1 VTIKYYVLDEEM
13 GLFTIVNDDE
23 DFNTGCYDNEEFYY
37 AVCRDEYRLSN
48 WLSNPFAAVLA
59 GSDEQGMLDS
69 YKQEEEANRLL
80 EEAWKHVSPY
90 ESAYPDLT
98 DEEID
103 EFCIKKYGKKYS
115 NALEAIK
122 NRKAIIENKNDNKT
136 KSKSLSADGDT
147 REGSQNVP
155 DGSDAA
161 FLETISSADT
171 ETLDGLTDKDE
182 RPGAERAA
190 AKPSR
195 TTPPQNS
202 YGEFG
207 NVKMTTAEFEKMVQ
221 AEGAD
226 RANALIEELS
236 SYLASS
242 GKRYKSH
249 YATLLNWGRRKDTEK
264 KKVKSFDEEKR
275 ERMEAQ
281 ARSLLTKDQIKFY
294 GL

>member
-1 VTIKYYVLDEEM
+1 VINSIYIDVEELVLELDRAAESPKVAQDWAARLRDTLIYGGRKKNPLPFGMYCITLSKGFAANGKLGRWKSIAKGILNKRDNNENPTEEE
-13 GLFTIVNDDE
+13 IVAEIVAQN
-23 DFNTGCYDNEEFYY
+23 G
-37 AVCRDEYRLSN
+37 RDEYEK
-48 WLSNPFAAVLA
+48 VLA
-59 GSDEQGMLDS
+59 DIRAAKD
-69 YKQEEEANRLL
+69 A
-80 EEAWKHVSPY
+80 
-90 ESAYPDLT
+90 
-98 DEEID
+98 
-103 EFCIKKYGKKYS
+103 KK
-115 NALEAIK
+115 
-122 NRKAIIENKNDNKT
+122 
-136 KSKSLSADGDT
+136 LSADGDT
-147 REGSQNVP
+147 SEGSQNVP

-161 FLETISSADT
+161 NLETSSSADT

-207 NVKMTTAEFEKMVQ
+207 NVKMTTAEFEKLVQ
-221 AEGAD
+221 AEGSD

>member
-1 VTIKYYVLDEEM
+1 MQVRWVQVDTHEFWKQTSEAMKSPEAALEWLARFRETLLMSADNDNPLPYAESLVIEAQGYIGIKSIARIK
-13 GLFTIVNDDE
+13 G
-23 DFNTGCYDNEEFYY
+23 
-37 AVCRDEYRLSN
+37 
-48 WLSNPFAAVLA
+48 
-59 GSDEQGMLDS
+59 
-69 YKQEEEANRLL
+69 
-80 EEAWKHVSPY
+80 HVKKNS
-90 ESAYPDLT
+90 PDLT

-136 KSKSLSADGDT
+136 KSKSLSADATT
-147 REGSQNVP
+147 REDV
-155 DGSDAA
+155 
-161 FLETISSADT
+161 ETKATTSADT

-182 RPGAERAA
+182 QPVDGRAA

-202 YGEFG
+202 YGEFN
-207 NVKMTTAEFEKMVQ
+207 NVKMTTAEFEKLVQ
-221 AEGAD
+221 AEGAE

-249 YATLLNWGRRKDTEK
+249 YATLLNWGRRKFKEK
-264 KKVKSFDEEKR
+264 KDAPKSFAQQDAERR
-275 ERMEAQ
+275 EYQ
-281 ARSLLTKDQIKFY
+281 LTHSILDKVA
-294 GL
+294 L